1 MSEIKKKICIIDY
14 GSGNIGSVSN
24 VLQKLNLNY
33 CVSDNS
39 KDILSCSHYILPGVG
54 SFKSAMKKL
63 IQNIDI
69 VKLEKE
75 IFINKKPILGICV
88 GMQLMAENGNE
99 FGKTKGL
106 GWIKGNV
113 ELINSSGLSLPH
125 IGWNSVRVKQENQ
138 ILKKSDLDKDF
149 YFVNSFFF
157 DASNSKNII
166 ATTKYGIE
174 FPSIV
179 AMDNVFGVQF
189 HPEKSQLPGRR
200 LISDFYKIS

>member
-1 MSEIKKKICIIDY
+1 
-14 GSGNIGSVSN
+14 
-24 VLQKLNLNY
+24 
-33 CVSDNS
+33 
-39 KDILSCSHYILPGVG
+39 
-54 SFKSAMKKL
+54 MKKL